1 MGRVT
6 QGATVW
12 VDHKRSVLDGTPPS
26 FSEATVQPGTGDL
39 GDLTLEK
46 TVALVEDSAYLA
58 RFGAGALFYNK
69 DHQVAF
75 FLWPTGKGVDAF
87 VASALQEGEEDDGP
101 PCSQSCKE
109 CVSIRLRYL
118 CSTHPHLKE
127 WLLSDAEAARART
140 R

>member
-6 QGATVW
+6 LVATVT
-12 VDHKRSVLDGTPPS
+12 VDHKRSLLDGTPPR
-26 FSEATVQPGTGDL
+26 FSEATVQAGTGDL

-58 RFGAGALFYNK
+58 MFGAGALFYNK
-69 DHQVAF
+69 NHQVAF
-75 FLWPTGKGVDAF
+75 FLWPSGKGLDAF
-87 VASALQEGEEDDGP
+87 VASALQEGEEGDGP

-109 CVSIRLRYL
+109 CVDMRLRYL
-118 CSTHPHLKE
+118 CSVYPHLKE
-127 WLLSDAEAARART
+127 WLLSDAEVARART